1 MRILFFALSALIIIQ
16 SCKTKFENPD
26 FLTTPSVRLDSLS
39 TPILNS
45 TGNGVNCRA
54 HGLVLASGG
63 LEVERGFIWDD
74 TLENPTWEDNDAVFR
89 APTKG
94 VGSYNILMTN
104 VGPNRTIY
112 VRSYARNVKGVTLS
126 ATQSITTP
134 KSRPRLVVNPV
145 SSITNVSATLSGTLV
160 FTGGEDITEQG
171 FVIGT
176 VNNPTIANS
185 TRINVPVTQEG
196 AFYSAE
202 ASGLA
207 PNTKYNV
214 RCFAVNSLGIS
225 YSTQVNFTTLP

>member
-1 MRILFFALSALIIIQ
+1 MRILFFALAALCIQ

-45 TGNGVNCRA
+45 GGNGVNCRA

-74 TLENPTWEDNDAVFR
+74 TLENPTWEYNDAVFR
-89 APTKG
+89 APAKG
-94 VGSYNILMTN
+94 VGAYNILMTN

-112 VRSYARNVKGVTLS
+112 VRSYARNAQGVALS
-126 ATQSITTP
+126 ATQSISTP
-134 KSRPRLVVNPV
+134 KSRPRLVINPV
-145 SSITNVSATLSGTLV
+145 SSFTNISATLSGTLV
-160 FTGGEDITEQG
+160 FTGGEAVTEQG

-185 TRINVPVTQEG
+185 TRIDVPITQEG
-196 AFYSAE
+196 AFYSAD

-207 PNTKYNV
+207 PNTRYNV